1 MKNTLIVFLL
11 MLAATASAQ
20 NYFSGQTHYCPMT
33 DPEQKELWKTGFMAL
48 RYPEYWGPAAGI
60 FSKIIEKDSTNC
72 DAYFMTGYMLRI
84 TGKTKEALVYYY
96 MADSLAQNRSLEFKQ
111 NLAAAA
117 LVYGNVKL
125 ARKKYEEMAKY
136 FPSNP
141 EGYYGVAL
149 TSTMIGDVDYGLK
162 HMRSAFKIYE
172 HNEAYPARDDAELLM
187 GILLTQNELYE
198 ESLQYF
204 SRVGSKL
211 KKDDNFLV
219 HYAYSLLKVS
229 QAKSDEKMR
238 QKALKYFDKV
248 NDKKAIAPKILDEFK
263 A

>member
-1 MKNTLIVFLL
+1 
-11 MLAATASAQ
+11 
-20 NYFSGQTHYCPMT
+20 MT

-48 RYPEYWGPAAGI
+48 RYPDYWAPAAGI

-84 TGKTKEALVYYY
+84 TGRTKEALAYYY

-117 LVYGNVKL
+117 LVYGNIKL
-125 ARKKYEEMAKY
+125 ARKKYEEMVKF
-136 FPSNP
+136 FPTNP
-141 EGYYGVAL
+141 EGNYGVAL

-187 GILLTQNELYE
+187 GILLTQNEFYE
-198 ESLQYF
+198 ESLPYF
-204 SRVGSKL
+204 TRVGSKL
-211 KKDDNFLV
+211 KKEDNFLV

-229 QAKSDEKMR
+229 QLKADDKMK
-238 QKALKYFDKV
+238 QKAMKYFDKIK
-248 NDKKAIAPKILDEFK
+248 DKSSIDAKIREDFK
-263 A
+263 G

>member
-1 MKNTLIVFLL
+1 MKNTLIILLL
-11 MLAATASAQ
+11 MLSATAPAQ

-33 DPEQKELWKTGFMAL
+33 DTEQKELWKTGFMAL
-48 RYPEYWGPAAGI
+48 RYPEYWGAAARV

-84 TGKTKEALVYYY
+84 SGKTKEALAYYY

-117 LVYGNVKL
+117 LVYGNIEL

-136 FPSNP
+136 FPSDP
-141 EGYYGVAL
+141 EGSYGVAL

-187 GILLTQNELYE
+187 GILLTRNELYE

-204 SRVGSKL
+204 GRVGSKL
-211 KKDDNFLV
+211 KKDDNFLS

-229 QAKSDEKMR
+229 KAKSDEKMR
-238 QKALKYFDKV
+238 QKAQKYFEKIQDKDAV
-248 NDKKAIAPKILDEFK
+248 APEIRDEFK
-263 A
+263 T